1 MAKGGFRGGMPGGGN
16 MQNMIKQA
24 QQMQQ
29 RVMEAQQKVAE
40 SEVTSTAGG
49 GVVKLTMTGDMRVKD
64 IELDPQIVDPD
75 DVEMLQDLMVAAFN
89 DCAQRVDALK
99 EEIMGQAAGGM
110 NLGGLGLF

>member
-29 RVMEAQQKVAE
+29 RVMEAQQQLE
-40 SEVTSTAGG
+40 ETEVTASSGG
-49 GVVKLTMTGDMRVKD
+49 GVVTITMTGDMRVKD
-64 IELDPQIVDPD
+64 IELDPKVVDPD

-89 DCAQRVDALK
+89 ECASKVDQMK
-99 EEIMGQAAGGM
+99 EQVVGQVTGGM
-110 NLGGLGLF
+110 NLGGLF